1 MYGTRVL
8 GAPGTGGIVSSISWS
23 RTRTSGATEKS
34 RIPLQ
39 VCAYPQAGKYSEM
52 ASQRGVVNREV
63 LISAMHDTTSNPP
76 LHAKTRSYL
85 YNRGIS
91 HSCHSFLFSFP
102 MIFPWQRLAEI
113 PIEASICMRML
124 RPVISFTWKIWVN
137 SPSTIISRAN
147 RSMLSTSM
155 RVGIFGNRVE
165 RRTL

>member
-76 LHAKTRSYL
+76 IMRKLDRICTIEEFPILAIPSY
-85 YNRGIS
+85 
-91 HSCHSFLFSFP
+91 FP
-102 MIFPWQRLAEI
+102 
-113 PIEASICMRML
+113 
-124 RPVISFTWKIWVN
+124 
-137 SPSTIISRAN
+137 SR
-147 RSMLSTSM
+147 
-155 RVGIFGNRVE
+155 
-165 RRTL
+165 

>member
-63 LISAMHDTTSNPP
+63 LISAMHDTTSNSP
-76 LHAKTRSYL
+76 LCENSIVFVQSR
-85 YNRGIS
+85 NFP
-91 HSCHSFLFSFP
+91 FLPFLPIFLPDDFP
-102 MIFPWQRLAEI
+102 LA
-113 PIEASICMRML
+113 
-124 RPVISFTWKIWVN
+124 T
-137 SPSTIISRAN
+137 PS
-147 RSMLSTSM
+147 
-155 RVGIFGNRVE
+155 
-165 RRTL
+165 